1 MLVMKTKSFLLIF
14 IMALSFDLY
23 ALEYKTYLFSD
34 LSKQLGYPSETF
46 FGSTQDQIN
55 DLESYTSKYDSFY
68 REINNYLRFYPEP
81 YEWDGTGPADAKI
94 IVSHMDSIFKK
105 VPALPK
111 DLILFRGVDLK
122 YRKNKSFSI
131 GEEFLDKGFFST
143 STSFKV
149 AKYFAAEMDIE
160 KRTETKKAIYVI
172 YQNQNSPNEKGILI
186 DQNEDEVILK
196 HGQVLKVMAF
206 KKSNTVY
213 ETYLIQLCSLKC
225 NLQLN
230 SDVQKFWKR
239 FQETSETIIK

>member
-1 MLVMKTKSFLLIF
+1 
-14 IMALSFDLY
+14 MALSFDLY
-23 ALEYKTYLFSD
+23 ALDYKSYLFTD
-34 LSKQLGYPSETF
+34 LSRELGYPSETF

-55 DLESYTSKYDSFY
+55 DLDSYTSKYDSFY
-68 REINNYLRFYPEP
+68 REINGYLRFFPAP
-81 YEWDGTGPADAKI
+81 YDWDGTGPDDAKI
-94 IVSHMDSIFKK
+94 IVAHIDSIFKK

-122 YRKNKSFSI
+122 YRKNKSFLI
-131 GEEFLDKGFFST
+131 GEEFLDKGYFST

-160 KRTETKKAIYVI
+160 NRIETKKAIYVI
-172 YQNQNSPNEKGILI
+172 YQNNNSQSEKGILI

-196 HGQVLKVMAF
+196 HGQVLKVMAL
-206 KKSNTVY
+206 KKSNPAY

-225 NLQLN
+225 NQQMN
-230 SDVQKFWKR
+230 SDIQKFWKR